1 MVQYLHATDE
11 QKEYADV
18 ARTILEKELLPII
31 EQQEHADE
39 GRGAY
44 PMEVHQKMAEA
55 GFFGMNIPE
64 EWGGLG
70 LDVVTQAL
78 IAEEMAKID
87 AGFTF
92 SFYNAGTFFPMI
104 LASGLSKEEKQEWAD
119 GIVAGEK
126 IGCFCITESEA
137 GSDVTAMKTKA
148 VKDGDEWV
156 INGVKCFASNGP
168 IANYFLVAAWTDRSA
183 GASKGITFFLVEKDR
198 GVEVGKK
205 ETKMGLKLSET
216 SDVIFNDVR
225 VPEDHVIGEIGKGLK
240 YSLDLISNEGRA
252 VGMSFNLGLAEAA
265 LDKAVEYAK
274 ELGCAKPEI
283 VLHLD
288 HGDTFETCKSCID
301 SGFSSVMIDGSHLPY
316 EENVALTKKVVD
328 YAHQFDVTVEGEL
341 GVLAGVED
349 EVSSDHHTYTDPE
362 EVIDFATRT
371 GCDSLAISIGT
382 SHGAYKFT
390 PEQCHIDPATGR
402 MVPPPLAFE
411 VLDAVMEK
419 LPGFPIVLHGS
430 SSVPQEEVET
440 INKYGGAL
448 KAAIGI
454 PEEELRKA
462 AKSAVCKINIDSDS
476 RLAMTAAIRQTFAE
490 KPAEFDP
497 RKYLGPARDNMEK
510 LYKHKIINVL
520 GSDNKLAE

>member
-1 MVQYLHATDE
+1 MVNYKD
-11 QKEYADV
+11 
-18 ARTILEKELLPII
+18 
-31 EQQEHADE
+31 
-39 GRGAY
+39 
-44 PMEVHQKMAEA
+44 
-55 GFFGMNIPE
+55 
-64 EWGGLG
+64 LG
-70 LDVVTQAL
+70 LVNTRDMFARAIKGGYAIPAFNFNNMEQMQA
-78 IAEEMAKID
+78 IIKAAVETK
-87 AGFTF
+87 
-92 SFYNAGTFFPMI
+92 SPVI
-104 LASGLSKEEKQEWAD
+104 LQ
-119 GIVAGEK
+119 V
-126 IGCFCITESEA
+126 
-137 GSDVTAMKTKA
+137 
-148 VKDGDEWV
+148 
-156 INGVKCFASNGP
+156 
-168 IANYFLVAAWTDRSA
+168 
-183 GASKGITFFLVEKDR
+183 SKGARQYANATLLR
-198 GVEVGKK
+198 YMAQG
-205 ETKMGLKLSET
+205 
-216 SDVIFNDVR
+216 
-225 VPEDHVIGEIGKGLK
+225 
-240 YSLDLISNEGRA
+240 
-252 VGMSFNLGLAEAA
+252 
-265 LDKAVEYAK
+265 AVEYAK
-274 ELGCAKPEI
+274 ELGCEHPEI

-349 EVSSDHHTYTDPE
+349 EVSSDHHTYTNPE

-390 PEQCHIDPATGR
+390 PEQCHIDPETGR
-402 MVPPPLAFE
+402 MVPPPLAFD
-411 VLDAVMEK
+411 VL
-419 LPGFPIVLHGS
+419 
-430 SSVPQEEVET
+430 VET

-454 PEEELRKA
+454 PEEQLRKA

-476 RLAMTAAIRQTFAE
+476 RLAMTAAVRKVFAE